1 MTIEEMKRLKKER
14 GFTNEQISEWSGVPL
29 GTVQKIFSGETRSP
43 RYETIQALEK
53 FFGDERHGGF
63 PGPVHDYPPGGEP
76 ILVKERNIADEYN
89 AGPKGRYTAEDYL
102 RRREEERI
110 ELIDGVIYNLTAPTT
125 RHQVIIAEI
134 ITELT
139 LFLREARGNCV
150 PFPAPISVYLDC
162 DERTVV
168 EPDITILCDREKLVE
183 DHIWGAPDLIME
195 VLSPSTRRKDMT
207 LKQQKYA
214 EAGVREYWII
224 DPREEKIIVY
234 DYEHDFLIHLY
245 SFQDRVPVG
254 IWENPCE
261 IDFARINDT
270 IARVYDR

>member
-1 MTIEEMKRLKKER
+1 
-14 GFTNEQISEWSGVPL
+14 
-29 GTVQKIFSGETRSP
+29 
-43 RYETIQALEK
+43 
-53 FFGDERHGGF
+53 
-63 PGPVHDYPPGGEP
+63 
-76 ILVKERNIADEYN
+76 
-89 AGPKGRYTAEDYL
+89 
-102 RRREEERI
+102 
-110 ELIDGVIYNLTAPTT
+110 
-125 RHQVIIAEI
+125 
-134 ITELT
+134 
-139 LFLREARGNCV
+139 
-150 PFPAPISVYLDC
+150 
-162 DERTVV
+162 
-168 EPDITILCDREKLVE
+168 
-183 DHIWGAPDLIME
+183 ME